1 MNTLWD
7 GSALPAYPRLEE
19 HLIADVAVV
28 GGGMAGILTAFA
40 LHRNGLRVVLLEE
53 DRLAGGVTADTTAR
67 ISAQHGLFCRRLID
81 DFGTHLARQYLM
93 AQLHAV
99 KQYRDLVTQLGID
112 CDFAAQDS
120 FVFTAPNGPDLEPE
134 RLAALRLG
142 APVRLCAVDGLPF
155 PVREALCFEN
165 QARLS
170 PLKFLAALLPGLTV
184 YEHSPVRDIRAHLV
198 RCDGG
203 TVEASHIVITSHFPM
218 LEGRGHYHL
227 RVRQEQTYLLALSGA
242 PRLDGWY
249 LDADTRGWSLQQCG
263 ETLILSGGTHRCGTG
278 SGDGFE
284 RLRAQAKLWFPASSE
299 VGAWSAQ
306 DCVTL
311 DGVPYIGAYSSAAP
325 YLHVATG
332 FGRWGMTNSMVS
344 ATLLTADILG
354 RNYPYADVFSP
365 ARFFPSASI
374 EAMMEGALYAVRGKR
389 RLHTAAELAA
399 RDIAPGHGG
408 IVQHHGR
415 QIGLY
420 RREDGALFAVEPVC
434 PHRKRALVW
443 NDEEKT
449 WDCPCHGSRFD
460 YQGHRLYHPAKAA
473 LRTIDGLNAQEI

>member
-1 MNTLWD
+1 
-7 GSALPAYPRLEE
+7 
-19 HLIADVAVV
+19 
-28 GGGMAGILTAFA
+28 
-40 LHRNGLRVVLLEE
+40 
-53 DRLAGGVTADTTAR
+53 
-67 ISAQHGLFCRRLID
+67 
-81 DFGTHLARQYLM
+81 
-93 AQLHAV
+93 
-99 KQYRDLVTQLGID
+99 
-112 CDFAAQDS
+112 
-120 FVFTAPNGPDLEPE
+120 
-134 RLAALRLG
+134 
-142 APVRLCAVDGLPF
+142 
-155 PVREALCFEN
+155 
-165 QARLS
+165 
-170 PLKFLAALLPGLTV
+170 
-184 YEHSPVRDIRAHLV
+184 
-198 RCDGG
+198 
-203 TVEASHIVITSHFPM
+203 
-218 LEGRGHYHL
+218 
-227 RVRQEQTYLLALSGA
+227 
-242 PRLDGWY
+242 
-249 LDADTRGWSLQQCG
+249 
-263 ETLILSGGTHRCGTG
+263 
-278 SGDGFE
+278 
-284 RLRAQAKLWFPASSE
+284 E

-374 EAMMEGALYAVRGKR
+374 EAMMEGALYAMRGKR

-473 LRTIDGLNAQEI
+473 LRTIDGFDAQEI